1 MTEFIIRAITGKPVV
16 SIPNIGEIV
25 TELKRPEIKKLYA
38 YILSAIGGE
47 ECRFLNAHRV
57 RRLPKR

>member
-25 TELKRPEIKKLYA
+25 PELKRQGNNLNQLAKANYFGKTTEEEL
-38 YILSAIGGE
+38 LSA
-47 ECRFLNAHRV
+47 LA
-57 RRLPKR
+57 